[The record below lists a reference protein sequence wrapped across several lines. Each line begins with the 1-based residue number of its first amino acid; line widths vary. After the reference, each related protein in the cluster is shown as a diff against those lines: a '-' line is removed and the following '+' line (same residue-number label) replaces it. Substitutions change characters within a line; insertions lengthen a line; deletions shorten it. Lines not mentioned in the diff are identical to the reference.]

1 MMIQQFKSMN
11 ELIEYLGILEERI
24 KTLEGENKILLATS
38 NRENI
43 DGNAI
48 AKYVSRILPRSNLFS
63 QNFLK
68 RAFTIW
74 GHFFIA
80 NLIIGIIVGIAF
92 VRLMMLLFGSL
103 FGNLIQNSK

>member
-1 MMIQQFKSMN
+1 MTQQFKTMN
-11 ELIEYLGILEERI
+11 ELIEYLEILEERI

-38 NRENI
+38 NRENL
-43 DGNAI
+43 DGGNAI

-63 QNFLK
+63 PNFLK

-80 NLIIGIIVGIAF
+80 NLIIGIIVGIAYAC
-92 VRLMMLLFGSL
+92 LMMVLFGSL

>member
-1 MMIQQFKSMN
+1 MTKQFKSMN
-11 ELIEYLGILEERI
+11 ELIEYLEILEERI
-24 KTLEGENKILLATS
+24 KTLEGENKKLLATS

-48 AKYVSRILPRSNLFS
+48 AKYVSHILPRSNLFS
-63 QNFLK
+63 PNFLK
-68 RAFTIW
+68 RAFTVW

-80 NLIIGIIVGIAF
+80 NLIIGIIVGIAYAC
-92 VRLMMLLFGSL
+92 LMMVLFGSL